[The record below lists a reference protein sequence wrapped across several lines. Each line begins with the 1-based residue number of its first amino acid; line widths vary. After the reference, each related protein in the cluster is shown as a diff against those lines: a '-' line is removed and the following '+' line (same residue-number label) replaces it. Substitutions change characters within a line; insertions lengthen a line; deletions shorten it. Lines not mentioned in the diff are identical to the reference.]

1 MKKCIFVLVLSLC
14 LFQAPARAHV
24 LISDDTN
31 QIGAV
36 LHITPDDDPI
46 AGEPSTIFFDIQN
59 NAATK
64 ETHSFTLTIIHE
76 DGTQDTAPISVSKNT
91 ITSEY
96 VFPSQA
102 VYTLLLSADP
112 VDTSQKSL
120 YFRHAQRVSR
130 GIAPSSMAEKTY
142 MWAEVGVVGSLCGLI
157 VLGIITFNRKET
169 LAAYIRSQN
178 KEKK

>member
-1 MKKCIFVLVLSLC
+1 MKEFILALVLSLC
-14 LFQAPARAHV
+14 LFHVTASAHV

-31 QIGAV
+31 QIGAI

-64 ETHSFTLTIIHE
+64 ETHSFTLTIIHQ
-76 DGTQDTAPISVSKNT
+76 DGTKDTAPISVSKNT
-91 ITSEY
+91 ITSNY

-102 VYTLLLSADP
+102 VYTIILSADP

-120 YFRHAQRVSR
+120 YFRQAQRVSR
-130 GIAPSSMAEKTY
+130 GTALNSTAEKTY
-142 MWAEVGVVGSLCGLI
+142 MWAEIGVIGSLCGLI